1 MPSGSWLGSLRKKK
15 PVLPPGEPLAPVET
29 DKKNAHDEP
38 AAAAAVAMPAEAEA
52 VAGSGVAAPTSGFLD
67 GGAERYRSLLRERE
81 MKAQLRAAG
90 LVEDGGD
97 GTVSASSSAPATAAV
112 QPAVA
117 VKGQKI
123 QSVQASK
130 VRARRLMKEL
140 RDVKK
145 CASVTTERVFDVDL
159 HDENLF
165 EWDVWLKKWDPESKI
180 AGDLA
185 GLAGAHGV
193 SDVWIRLSFPD
204 NFPFSPPFLRVL
216 APNIQGGFVLSGGAI
231 CMELLTPDG
240 WSSAYTVE
248 AIIHQTM
255 SMMVKGEARVVTRAS
270 RPFTESEARRSYDY
284 LVKTHKKHGWFT
296 PAMKDG

>member
-1 MPSGSWLGSLRKKK
+1 MTQFRQVS
-15 PVLPPGEPLAPVET
+15 PPIQNDV
-29 DKKNAHDEP
+29 AHDSAHSITCLFP
-38 AAAAAVAMPAEAEA
+38 TFDALSMPQAAAAVAMPAEAEA

-180 AGDLA
+180 AGVWQSYPPA
-185 GLAGAHGV
+185 YAHTRNI
-193 SDVWIRLSFPD
+193 SSFEHRL
-204 NFPFSPPFLRVL
+204 
-216 APNIQGGFVLSGGAI
+216 
-231 CMELLTPDG
+231 
-240 WSSAYTVE
+240 
-248 AIIHQTM
+248 
-255 SMMVKGEARVVTRAS
+255 
-270 RPFTESEARRSYDY
+270 
-284 LVKTHKKHGWFT
+284 
-296 PAMKDG
+296 